1 MTKTVREV
9 KDPLK
14 KVFKKCPRC
23 NSGVIVFTMR
33 DPKPGFHPADLAR
46 CPRYLGGCGWK
57 MTKEKCVEVHGD
69 ER

>member
-1 MTKTVREV
+1 MRKSVREV

-14 KVFKKCPRC
+14 KVFKECPRC
-23 NSGVIVFTMR
+23 NSTTLMFTMR
-33 DPKPGFHPADLAR
+33 DPKPGFHPADLVR

-57 MTKEKCVEVHGD
+57 MTKEKCIEVHGD